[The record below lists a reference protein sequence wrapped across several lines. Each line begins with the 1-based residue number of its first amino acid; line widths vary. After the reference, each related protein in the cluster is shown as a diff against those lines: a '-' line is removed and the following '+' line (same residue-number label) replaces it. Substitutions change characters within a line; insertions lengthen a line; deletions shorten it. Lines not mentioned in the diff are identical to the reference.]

1 MRRAV
6 GLEEIE
12 RLVRIEERSIARDE
26 SEGREEVGKMP
37 SFNDRNLF
45 ESRTESIKYEL
56 DNCG

>member
-37 SFNDRNLF
+37 SFNDRNSF
-45 ESRTESIKYEL
+45 ESRTETIKDEL
-56 DNCG
+56 GNCG